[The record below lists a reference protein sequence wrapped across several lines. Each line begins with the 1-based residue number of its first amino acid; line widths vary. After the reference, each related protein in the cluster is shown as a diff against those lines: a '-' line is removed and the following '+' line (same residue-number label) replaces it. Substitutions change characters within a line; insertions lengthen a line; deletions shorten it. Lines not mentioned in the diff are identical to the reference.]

1 MSSIYPVILCG
12 GSGTRLWPLS
22 RKSYPK
28 QFSVKWRGHSLF
40 QNTALRFKAEGFFAP
55 TIVTAEDYRFLASEQ
70 LRELGITARTVLV
83 EPSSKNTAPAILAA
97 ALHAL
102 NDDPDAMLLVAPSD
116 HVIPDDKKFRNV
128 VTTGIESAL
137 QGNIVT
143 FGIEPSRPET
153 GYGYLRLESSD
164 CLVSRLNEFIEKPT
178 EIKAE
183 EMLSTGQ
190 YLWNAGIFLFTA
202 KTLVRAFEA
211 LEPEIL
217 AGVKKALSQSEED
230 LDFTR
235 LEGSTWEKLESISI
249 DYGIMERADN
259 LSVVKYS
266 GDWSDLG
273 DWQAM
278 HREFSP
284 DENGMVFS
292 GQVNSIDCENTLLR
306 SESDSQQVVGIGLKN
321 LIVVAMPDAV
331 LVANSERAQDVKQ
344 AVALLKESA
353 VKQSEEFDRD
363 NRPWGWYETL
373 AISDRFQVK
382 RIVVKPGGCLSLQS
396 HVHRSEHWIVVA
408 GTAKVTVNDEV
419 KLVTENESV
428 YVPLGAIHR
437 MENPGKLPMVL
448 IEVQTGVYL
457 GEDDIVRYE
466 DVYSR
471 K

>member
-1 MSSIYPVILCG
+1 MSSIYPVLLCG

-40 QNTALRFKAEGFFAP
+40 QKTALRFKAEGFYAP

-70 LRELGITARTVLV
+70 LRELSIVARSVLV

-97 ALHAL
+97 ALHLL

-116 HVIPDDKKFRNV
+116 HVIPDDELFRNV
-128 VTTGIESAL
+128 VATGVESAS

-153 GYGYLRLESSD
+153 GYGYLKFEASD
-164 CLVSRLNEFIEKPT
+164 CLVSRLNEFVEKPT
-178 EIKAE
+178 ESKAE
-183 EMLSTGQ
+183 EMLVTGQ

-202 KTLVRAFEA
+202 KTLVSAFEILA
-211 LEPEIL
+211 PEIL
-217 AGVKKALSQSEED
+217 AGVKNALCQSEDD

-235 LEGSTWEKLESISI
+235 LEKSAWEKLVPISI

-284 DENGMVFS
+284 DENGMVLS

-331 LVANSERAQDVKQ
+331 LVADSDRAQDVKH
-344 AVALLKESA
+344 AVALLKECS

-382 RIVVKPGGCLSLQS
+382 RIVVNPGGCLSLQS

-408 GTAKVTVNDEV
+408 GTAKVTINEEV

-428 YVPLGAIHR
+428 YIPLGAIHR

-466 DVYSR
+466 DIYSR